1 MSEPINDRILELITR
16 VLTGEATA
24 EEQQSLQEWMAASP
38 ENAAQF
44 ATFRKTWLAANDH
57 YIREQLKSVDVNAE
71 WNRFTQAVGG
81 SSERKLNQ
89 SSGRSW
95 LRVAAAIVL
104 VLGAGAVFFYYANQ
118 SSVLTV
124 QTAMQTKEVTLPDGS
139 RVSLNQNSSLSY
151 PEKFGEAREVTLQGE
166 AFFDVQRDPQK
177 PFIIHAGQAQV
188 EVLGTSFN
196 VSAYPQQQKIEVVVA
211 TGSVKLR
218 VPPLNKEV
226 KLKPGDRGV
235 YAMSSSEVTAT
246 TNENAN
252 FLSWKTRRI
261 VFEESDLKTVVETL
275 NAVYGANISVT
286 VDVPST
292 CAVTVTF
299 DNQSLD
305 AVLNVLENTLG
316 LTYRRTG
323 NRIEIVKVGC

>member
-1 MSEPINDRILELITR
+1 MSEPINDRIQELITR

-95 LRVAAAIVL
+95 LRIAAAIVL
-104 VLGAGAVFFYYANQ
+104 ILGAGAVFFYYANQ

-166 AFFDVQRDPQK
+166 AFFDVERDPQK
-177 PFIIHAGQAQV
+177 PFIIHAGEAQV

-196 VSAYPQQQKIEVVVA
+196 VRAYPQQQKIEVVVA
-211 TGSVKLR
+211 TGSVKLS

-226 KLKPGDRGV
+226 KLNPGDRGV
-235 YAMSSSEVTAT
+235 YAVSSSEVTAA

-275 NAVYGANISVT
+275 NAVYGANISVA

-299 DNQSLD
+299 DNQLLD